1 MPDLNRLVAGLRCRD
16 VLEDLSEFLDG
27 ALPPERVAA
36 IHAHLAEC
44 DTCARFGGSVG
55 EIVSALRA
63 GTPTT
68 TWSDARV
75 GGLLARVRAR
85 VADAP

>member
-27 ALPPERVAA
+27 GLPPERVAA

-44 DTCARFGGSVG
+44 ETCARFGGSVG

-63 GTPTT
+63 GMPAT
-68 TWSDARV
+68 TWTDARV
-75 GGLLARVRAR
+75 GGLLERVRAR
-85 VADAP
+85 VADVP

>member
-16 VLEDLSEFLDG
+16 VLEDLSELLDG

-44 DTCARFGGSVG
+44 DTCARFGGTVG
-55 EIVSALRA
+55 DIVAALRVSAPVVPLEE
-63 GTPTT
+63 
-68 TWSDARV
+68 ARLH
-75 GGLLARVRAR
+75 GLLQRVRAR
-85 VADAP
+85 VAETT

>member
-27 ALPPERVAA
+27 GLPPERVAA
-36 IHAHLAEC
+36 IQAHLAEC
-44 DTCARFGGSVG
+44 ETCARFGGSVG
-55 EIVSALRA
+55 EIVAALRV

-68 TWSDARV
+68 TWSAARV
-75 GGLLARVRAR
+75 GGLLAQVRAR
-85 VADAP
+85 VADTP